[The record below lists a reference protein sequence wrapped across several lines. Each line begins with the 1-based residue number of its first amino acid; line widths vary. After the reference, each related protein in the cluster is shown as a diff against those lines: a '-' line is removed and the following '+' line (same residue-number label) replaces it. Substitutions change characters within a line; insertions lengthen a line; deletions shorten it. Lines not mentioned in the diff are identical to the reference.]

1 MIKLGINTLQTAIAN
16 PRIAV
21 PIYRF
26 AAPAKERI
34 TIPTVKKI
42 RANKIKS
49 STPYL
54 RPSFGTR
61 GDNKAKVSN
70 GTVVIRP
77 AKVLEI

>member
-1 MIKLGINTLQTAIAN
+1 MIRLGNNTLQTAMAN

-26 AAPAKERI
+26 TAPDKER
-34 TIPTVKKI
+34 TPIPTVKKI
-42 RANKIKS
+42 RAIKIKS
-49 STPYL
+49 STPCF

-61 GDNKAKVSN
+61 GDNKAKVSR
-70 GTVVIRP
+70 GTVVKRP